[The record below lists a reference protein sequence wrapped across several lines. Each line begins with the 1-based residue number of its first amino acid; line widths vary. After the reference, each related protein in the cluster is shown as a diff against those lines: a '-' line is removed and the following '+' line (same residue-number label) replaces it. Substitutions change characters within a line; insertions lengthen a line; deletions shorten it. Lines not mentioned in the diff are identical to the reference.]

1 MIVELITG
9 ETRRYNVES
18 VKIKDGQ
25 LIITTAMKAGT
36 GDMARR
42 SKEIHYIYLDIIENV
57 TMELQAVKTPEFTQ
71 SDEWPGWRLKT
82 PEFAPPGEWPGGS
95 MPRKAPCFPVKTI
108 NDNITMP
115 DIQYFR

>member
-57 TMELQAVKTPEFTQ
+57 TMELQAVKTPEF
-71 SDEWPGWRLKT
+71 
-82 PEFAPPGEWPGGS
+82 APPGEWPGGS